1 MNLLFCI
8 ALPNEIK
15 IIKQEIKN
23 LELKW
28 VKIDFLLTGVWILN
42 TIYSVKNYIQE
53 KNKPDFIINI
63 WVCWK
68 INNDFSDF
76 FQVYRIKN
84 LSNNKEAIC
93 PLYIENT
100 TLKSIICSDKIITK
114 EDQLWNENFVD
125 MESFWIDFISD
136 KEKIPYIIIKN
147 PFDIVSKDSLKVD
160 IKDLE
165 NNLKWFNWKNL
176 INQIIDF
183 LKQNK
188 EIKLIEDKIKLI
200 KENFKLTFSETEFLK
215 KYINKNIAFWNN
227 LEKIFESIH
236 VLEKKDL
243 LKLIKE

>member
-1 MNLLFCI
+1 MNILFCI
-8 ALPNEIK
+8 ALPNELK

-28 VKIDFLLTGVWILN
+28 VKIDFLLTGVWVLN
-42 TIYSVKNYIQE
+42 TIYSIKNYIQE

-68 INNDFSDF
+68 NNSDFSDF

-84 LSNNKEAIC
+84 LSNNKEALC
-93 PLYIENT
+93 PLYIENSI
-100 TLKSIICSDKIITK
+100 LKSIVCSDKIVTDIN
-114 EDQLWNENFVD
+114 ELWNENFVD

-136 KEKIPYIIIKN
+136 KEKIPYIIIKK

-165 NNLKWFNWKNL
+165 NSLKWFNWKNL

-227 LEKIFESIH
+227 LEKIFESLH
-236 VLEKKDL
+236 RYDKKEI
-243 LKLIKE
+243 LKYIKE